1 MPVTLTVAE
10 LAAAMRVGSSAE
22 ETAEVTRLLAF
33 SSLTVEHHAEGAP
46 DAIHNEAAIR
56 IASYVYDQP
65 GASSRSSFA
74 NALRNS
80 GAARM
85 MLPWRVHKVGSMS
98 AGACAA
104 TTQTAPLPGWL
115 ELLGTEQVAIA
126 AAHVWAPTGLDAP
139 TADYVGIQ
147 IRFPDGT
154 NTGLATYYR
163 PFDGE
168 SVFVAGET
176 TPIQSAWAYGR
187 NAAGGLLLASAQSG
201 AHTLTLWSS

>member
-1 MPVTLTVAE
+1 MPVDLTVAQ

-85 MLPWRVHKVGSMS
+85 MLPWRLHKVGSMS
-98 AGACAA
+98 AGAWVA
-104 TTQTAPLPGWL
+104 TTQTAPLPGGL
-115 ELLGTEQVAIA
+115 ILVGTEQVAIA
-126 AAHVWAPTGLDAP
+126 AAHVWTLTGFAAP
-139 TADYVGIQ
+139 TADYVGVQ
-147 IRFPDGT
+147 IKLPDGT

-163 PFDGE
+163 PFEGE
-168 SVFVAGET
+168 PVFVAGQP
-176 TPIQSAWAYGR
+176 TPIDGPWAYGR
-187 NAAGGLLLASAQSG
+187 NATGGLLLASAQIG